1 MKKNI
6 VRNQM
11 KTTIAINDAIYV
23 LIIALF
29 LGERFIFSLLL
40 VYVACIF
47 LNEFI
52 IILDDAIFNA
62 ITANIINE
70 IAWLDFVDLNMSFT
84 TMIE

>member
-11 KTTIAINDAIYV
+11 KTMIAINDAIYV

-47 LNEFI
+47 LNEFM
-52 IILDDAIFNA
+52 IILDDVIVNA
-62 ITANIINE
+62 MITNKMNE
-70 IAWLDFVDLNMSFT
+70 IA
-84 TMIE
+84 